1 MTEALL
7 ILEGTNAAS
16 RKELM
21 STIREHRA
29 GRLSSVC
36 IGSRW
41 REYHNIAKTSSLCTI
56 IYINV

>member
-7 ILEGTNAAS
+7 MLEGTNPS

-29 GRLSSVC
+29 GRLSGVC
-36 IGSRW
+36 TGSKVQV
-41 REYHNIAKTSSLCTI
+41 EGIS
-56 IYINV
+56 

>member
-29 GRLSSVC
+29 GRLGGVC
-36 IGSRW
+36 NGSKVQV
-41 REYHNIAKTSSLCTI
+41 EGIS
-56 IYINV
+56 